1 MKIGDLVRTPAG
13 SAYQGRFWWNSRVG
27 IIIRKALPT
36 KVGTH
41 GRWDQCWHVL
51 IGTETG
57 MQTVNLREEGLEVV
71 SENS

>member
-1 MKIGDLVRTPAG
+1 MKIGDLVRTPG
-13 SAYQGRFWWNSRVG
+13 GTPTVYWWNSRVG

-41 GRWDQCWHVL
+41 GRWVQCWHVL

-57 MQTVNLREEGLEVV
+57 MQTANLREEGLEVV

>member
-1 MKIGDLVRTPAG
+1 MKIGDLVRTPG
-13 SAYQGRFWWNSRVG
+13 GTPGEWFWWNSRVG

-57 MQTVNLREEGLEVV
+57 MQTANLREEGLEVV
-71 SENS
+71 SEN

>member
-1 MKIGDLVRTPAG
+1 MKIGDLVRTPG
-13 SAYQGRFWWNSRVG
+13 GTPGEWFWWNSRVG

-57 MQTVNLREEGLEVV
+57 MQTANLREEGLEVV